1 MSNPKSVDPSLWWD
15 PFTSILTDLENAPLS
30 SQLPPSIEKKLKRNH
45 AWFVDTVSRFKPPNA
60 ESRQAL
66 ISKQVK
72 VGSHELIIKPELKD
86 KALHI
91 SSYLSLDEVQSYILV
106 ERSLESHGLAVD
118 SIVEEYLHVVL
129 LEYYIERQCLLKCI
143 RQILLHALYFGI
155 SSKGE
160 NVIRDEAK
168 KLISDG
174 LERKLI
180 SILQDLLSSSPPEE
194 MDVDLFTLWAEGTLI
209 EDNLVLDILFLIYY
223 ESFCLCNGETWTKL
237 CSLYKG
243 ILSGSYNFGKLAIS
257 SEALKSS
264 HQAKVQL
271 LLILMET
278 LDLENLL
285 QLVHDETPFR
295 PGASLFSIADIQQMD
310 VLVSSF
316 NAYETKEAGPLIL
329 TWAVC
334 LCLITSL
341 PKKEEHNVL
350 MEIDHVG
357 YLRQAFESASLNYF
371 LEILDSDLLKESD
384 GPVAGY
390 RSVLRTFVSAF
401 IASYEIN
408 LQSDNGTL
416 NLILDIL
423 CKIYRGEESLCNQ
436 FWDKESFIDG
446 PIRCLLCSLEGEF
459 PFRTAELL
467 RLLSSLCEGSWPT
480 ECVFNFL
487 DKSVGISSLFEITSE
502 SLVDNISQI
511 VETNLLL
518 HVPGVEGLFIPNKTR
533 GHVLK
538 VIGGNTAIVRWEYK
552 QSGLLILL
560 LRLAQE
566 LYLESND
573 DVFLT
578 LDLLSRMVSFSTAV
592 TFSLMDLGNSF
603 YFQDAGMN
611 RQMERNSWVV
621 DIICAVIKN
630 LSPTSAGAAVM
641 SMGVSILA
649 KMLKCSP
656 SHVAAAAL
664 KSNIFEMTLKTSMYD
679 VGYDGIPSN
688 IRGSWMLPGKLA
700 KMLLID
706 CEQNDFE
713 NPLTISVLEFTMR
726 LVETRLDNDLV
737 LALVVF
743 CLQYILINH
752 EQWKYKV
759 KLVRWRVSLKVL
771 ELMKTCI
778 MSISFSEKSS
788 AAIRDILLCDSSIHS
803 VIFRLICTTK
813 QSLEN
818 LYVSRLVE
826 LVDIDGFQCA
836 ISSALDIL
844 YIMLSKFSEDLS
856 PGLPVFHQAVLS
868 SSTKPIPVVSA
879 VMSLISFTR
888 NPEIQVGAAKVLSSL
903 LNMADYLQPYFS
915 SNMCFGLDD
924 EQIADFRHSVKST
937 LLEQMDW
944 NEDLFVAIV
953 NLLTAAASHQPPF
966 LVAILAPEAV
976 TEVQSSDTGVLKQ
989 STRETSNGSLQSHK
1003 SSLLDA
1009 LMQNI
1014 EKGGDFINSNPRLL
1028 VVVLDFLKALW
1039 QGAAQYI
1046 NILESLKSFRLFW
1059 KKLSNCI
1066 SLITSSERPVLEN
1079 LTEKDAQS
1087 LAYKYRCQSVI
1098 LEIMAYE
1105 MFLKKKLLH
1114 AESLL
1119 KEVPRSKGN
1128 TENAVNLEKSKS
1140 ANDCDLKDIMSSWCD
1155 ISILGNLIKSY
1166 TCEFDN
1172 EICYHAKVAAT
1183 LFVVQVMV
1191 KLGSSDAGSLSIS
1204 LLEKIRVTFE
1214 SLTCQPA
1221 FSELL
1226 AQYSQRGYSEGKELK
1241 GLILNDLYYH
1251 LQGEL
1256 EGRKMGPGPFKELSL
1271 FLVESKCLQIY
1282 QQKYS
1287 DECLAD
1293 VKDIYLYDLIRIKTD
1308 LGLDMWDYTEWKEYK
1323 AIAETMLGCMQQMN
1337 SMVILSSSKL
1347 SMLKALITVLTMYEG
1362 NLLEKKATTG
1372 GRISDQLFLS
1382 CIDHMCRCFHVTVE
1396 SLAPVLDAS
1405 EEILNCVW
1413 TQAELLLH
1421 LVRLAQG
1428 SITLPACALV
1438 LKTSGVGLKAM
1449 TDFRSSISRVGK
1461 TVKIL
1466 LMLLL
1471 FALEFSKI
1479 PDKESEGFAEISNVC
1494 LGLLPILCECTTDEH
1509 CGLSLT
1515 TIDLILKSFLT
1526 PKTWFPIIQKH
1537 LQLLHVILKLHEDNS
1552 PASIPIKLKFLLTL
1566 ARVRE
1571 GAELLLSAGFL
1582 SSLQVLFGNLLDGR
1596 PSTMTVSNIGFL
1608 KSSEKDDKSQHIWG
1622 LGLAVVTAMVHS
1634 LKDSSCTHVMENVI
1648 PYLFSEKAN
1657 LISYYL
1663 DAPDF
1668 PSDNHDKKRS
1678 RAQRTQTSLNAL
1690 KETEHTLLFIC
1701 TLAKHWNVWVKAMKE
1716 MDSQLREKSVH
1727 LLAFI
1732 SRGTHHLGESTSRM
1746 SPLLCPPMSKE
1757 EFECCNKPSF
1767 INSRNGW
1774 FALSPICCAPKPKPS
1789 AVSATSTALAIKS
1802 QSTEITGPV
1811 SPSYFSDLV
1820 GLQIYRI
1827 AFLLLKF
1834 LCLEAEGSVKR
1845 SEELGFVDLAHIP
1858 ELPMPEILHGLQDQA
1873 ITVVSEICNA
1883 NKLKQVHPEIQDI
1896 CLMLLQI
1903 MEMALYLEL
1912 CVLQICGIR
1921 PVLGRVEDFS
1931 KEIKLLLNAMEGH
1944 AFLKSSIR
1952 SLKQIVSLVY
1962 PGLLQTEGLL

>member
-350 MEIDHVG
+350 M
-357 YLRQAFESASLNYF
+357 
-371 LEILDSDLLKESD
+371 

-446 PIRCLLCSLEGEF
+446 PIRLFLYLAN
-459 PFRTAELL
+459 R
-467 RLLSSLCEGSWPT
+467 
-480 ECVFNFL
+480 FNFL

-538 VIGGNTAIVRWEYK
+538 VIGGNTAIVRWE
-552 QSGLLILL
+552 
-560 LRLAQE
+560 
-566 LYLESND
+566 
-573 DVFLT
+573 
-578 LDLLSRMVSFSTAV
+578 AV

-664 KSNIFEMTLKTSMYD
+664 KSNIFEMTLKTS
-679 VGYDGIPSN
+679 I
-688 IRGSWMLPGKLA
+688 GSWMLPGKLA

-1172 EICYHAKVAAT
+1172 EICYHAK
-1183 LFVVQVMV
+1183 
-1191 KLGSSDAGSLSIS
+1191 
-1204 LLEKIRVTFE
+1204 
-1214 SLTCQPA
+1214 
-1221 FSELL
+1221 
-1226 AQYSQRGYSEGKELK
+1226 
-1241 GLILNDLYYH
+1241 
-1251 LQGEL
+1251 L